1 MKCEKAKLIILRADA
16 GELVAWRRSA
26 LARHLGACAACR
38 HYRDDLR
45 QLAEATRV
53 EPQPAVDAFALR
65 LIMNEAQR
73 VSARRPAPGLGRR
86 LLGAFQAWE
95 LPSLKPAYALA
106 AAVLLVGGV
115 WLARQHGGA
124 GMAWNDGVD
133 QQLERLQD
141 TLASFS
147 ADDQPRA
154 GASELENIANELLE
168 VEG

>member
-1 MKCEKAKLIILRADA
+1 MKCEKAKLNILRADA
-16 GELVAWRRSA
+16 GELIAWRRHA
-26 LARHLGACAACR
+26 LARHLGTCADCR

-45 QLAEATRV
+45 QLAEATRA

-73 VSARRPAPGLGRR
+73 VAAQRPLPSLGSR
-86 LLGAFQAWE
+86 LLGVFQAWE
-95 LPSLKPAYALA
+95 TPSLKPVFAVA
-106 AAVLLVGGV
+106 AALLLVGGV
-115 WLARQHGGA
+115 WFARQHGGA

-147 ADDQPRA
+147 SDDLPHA
-154 GASELENIANELLE
+154 GANELENIASELLE